1 MALEKAL
8 ALAALTVFGVALA
21 TRPTTTAAAA
31 AESHPGALDA
41 IDSKGNPMGRCPLKH
56 TDVQVDISGPIARV
70 HVTQE
75 FENPFRT
82 AIEAVYTFPLSQRA
96 AVDDM
101 TMRIGDRTVKGKI
114 KPKEEARKIYEDARN
129 KGQLASLLD
138 QERPNIFTQ
147 AVANI
152 PPGAKVKI
160 EISYV
165 ESLFYEE
172 GSYSFA
178 FPMVVGPRYIPG
190 QPTSHTGAS
199 AQERPAGP
207 ASVVRSSGN
216 GWAPNTDRVP
226 DASKITPPV
235 AAKGTRAG
243 HDISLAVN
251 LDAGV
256 PVESV
261 SSTSHIVDITRKDSH
276 RAALRLRNENEI
288 PNKDFRMTWD
298 VAGRKV
304 ADALLTHRDNRGG
317 FFTFLLQP
325 PDRPT
330 EAEITPKEIVFVID
344 TSGSMSGF
352 PIEKAKEVIKLAMDG
367 LHERDTFNLITFAG
381 DTHILFPQPVPATAA
396 NVQAAQRFLLTRN
409 GGGGTEMM
417 KAIRA
422 ALDPS
427 DSQEHLRIVCFMTD
441 GYVGDDMTI
450 IGEVKRHPNARVFSF
465 GIGSSVNR
473 FLLDKMAEE
482 ARGEV
487 EYVSLSDD
495 GSAAAKR
502 FHERVRT
509 PLLTDLELDWGGL
522 EVSEVYPK
530 RLPDLFTAKPLV
542 IKGRYGAPGNGT
554 LRLRGKL
561 AGRPWSRE
569 IRVNLP
575 AAQPEH
581 DVMATLWA
589 RAKVDDLMSQ
599 DWQGMQHNNPKP
611 EIKAAITKL
620 GLDFRMMTQFTSFV
634 AVEEKIV
641 NEGGHPMRIDVPVEM
656 PSGVSHEGVFGER
669 DEVKKSV
676 AYRNMPQTLSASSA
690 SVGDRAIG
698 RVRQANQVA
707 GAPMP
712 PPPPPMSRPLPEP
725 APKTEDRR
733 ELSKDKERAD
743 AIAKLD
749 PALASKSGTV
759 RVKVWLS
766 DASASVLQQLKS
778 AGLTLTAQP
787 NGAKLVFGTI
797 DASKLEILARVNAV
811 TYVSFDLGQP

>member
-1 MALEKAL
+1 MALEKAF
-8 ALAALTVFGVALA
+8 AIAALTVFGVALA
-21 TRPTTTAAAA
+21 TRPVATTALA
-31 AESHPGALDA
+31 AEASSGSLDA
-41 IDSKGNPMGRCPLKH
+41 IDPKGTAIGRCPLKH
-56 TDVQVDISGPIARV
+56 TAVQVDISGPIARV
-70 HVTQE
+70 NVTQE
-75 FENPFRT
+75 FENPYRT

-114 KPKEEARKIYEDARN
+114 KPKDEARKIYEDARN
-129 KGQLASLLD
+129 RGQLAGLLD

-172 GSYSFA
+172 GSYAFS

-190 QPTSHTGAS
+190 NATGH
-199 AQERPAGP
+199 
-207 ASVVRSSGN
+207 SGG
-216 GWAPNTDRVP
+216 GWAPDTDRVP

-235 AAKGTRAG
+235 APKGIRAG
-243 HDISLAVN
+243 HDISLAVK

-256 PVESV
+256 PVESLT
-261 SSTSHIVDITRKDSH
+261 STSHVVDIVRKDPH
-276 RAALRLRNENEI
+276 RAELRLRDQNEI
-288 PNKDFRMTWD
+288 PNKDFRMSWD
-298 VAGRKV
+298 VSGRKV
-304 ADALLTHRDNRGG
+304 ADALLTHRDARGG

-325 PDRPT
+325 PDRPA
-330 EAEITPKEIVFVID
+330 ESEITPKEIVFVLD

-396 NVQAAQRFLLTRN
+396 NVQAAQRFLLSRS

-427 DSQEHLRIVCFMTD
+427 DSQEHLRIVCFLTD

-502 FHERVRT
+502 FHQRVRT
-509 PLLTDLELDWGGL
+509 PLLTDLELDWGGMS
-522 EVSEVYPK
+522 VSEVYPK

-542 IKGRYGAPGNGT
+542 IKGRYDAPGNGT
-554 LRLRGKL
+554 MRLRGKL

-575 AAQPEH
+575 AVQPEH

-599 DWQGMQHNNPKP
+599 DWQGMQHNSPKP
-611 EIKAAITKL
+611 EIKEAITKL

-634 AVEEKIV
+634 AVEEKV
-641 NEGGHPMRIDVPVEM
+641 VTEGGRPMRIDVPVEM

-669 DEVKKSV
+669 DELKKSV
-676 AYRNMPQTLSASSA
+676 GYRVMSQPLSASNTGV
-690 SVGDRAIG
+690 VGGAFG
-698 RVRQANQVA
+698 RVRQAQQVA
-707 GAPMP
+707 VA
-712 PPPPPMSRPLPEP
+712 PPPPPMSIP
-725 APKTEDRR
+725 APKMEDRR
-733 ELSKDKERAD
+733 ELSKDKERSD

-749 PALASKSGTV
+749 PALAAKTGSV

-766 DASASVLQQLKS
+766 DASAAVLQQLKA
-778 AGLTLTAQP
+778 AGLNVVAQP

-797 DASKLEILARVNAV
+797 DASKLEALAKVTAV